1 VKQQLHTILQL
12 LMADYRS
19 NQVITLG
26 DGAERLRLP
35 IYYLEVE
42 LAYYK
47 AKSWRKID
55 TWVVAY
61 YKAKSWRKIDTWV
74 VTYVEDQN
82 RILKDDL
89 KSNSRLNEELYGSKF
104 KGQRGLRID
113 RVHTKRRIGTTNW

>member
-1 VKQQLHTILQL
+1 MKQQLHTILQL

-42 LAYYK
+42 
-47 AKSWRKID
+47 
-55 TWVVAY
+55 VAY

>member
-1 VKQQLHTILQL
+1 MEQQLHTTQQL

-19 NQVITLG
+19 NQVIVLG

-35 IYYLEVE
+35 IYYLEIQV
-42 LAYYK
+42 AYFK
-47 AKSWRKID
+47 AKGWRKVD
-55 TWVVAY
+55 TWA
-61 YKAKSWRKIDTWV
+61 

-89 KSNSRLNEELYGSKF
+89 KTNSRLNEELYGSKF

-113 RVHTKRRIGTTNW
+113 RVKTKRRIGTTNW

>member
-1 VKQQLHTILQL
+1 MELQQQLHTTHVLQ
-12 LMADYRS
+12 MVDYRS
-19 NQVITLG
+19 KQVIALG

-42 LAYYK
+42 
-47 AKSWRKID
+47 
-55 TWVVAY
+55 VAY

-74 VTYVEDQN
+74 VTYVEDHN

-89 KSNSRLNEELYGSKF
+89 KTNSRLNEELYGSKF

-113 RVHTKRRIGTTNW
+113 RVNTKRRIGTTNW